1 MSTIRAVTE
10 RHGEARVGQATP
22 RREWPDHPGVEALIA
37 ERDGS
42 LVPVVTRAEP
52 GAGEGPRDRRKTR
65 QVSWKEA
72 RLGWV
77 RQPRSVTPIFGGTL
91 GRAEE
96 AGAQRREWA
105 LKAGAGRR
113 TKIQAVGDA
122 AAWITDQVELQLGTQ
137 GQYLVDFYP
146 LRECL
151 SAAAAVVAP
160 EGPQVWRQEQLDLL
174 KENRGPEVLDS
185 LRPFGEGDG
194 VADGE
199 APVRAGHRY
208 LPNHAQCLDDRGAIA
223 ADLPIGSGEI
233 ESAHRYVIQ
242 IRLKIAG
249 AWWKVENLSKMLALR
264 VLRANRGWED
274 YWRGIQEK
282 AA

>member
-1 MSTIRAVTE
+1 VGPEGRS
-10 RHGEARVGQATP
+10 GEAD
-22 RREWPDHPGVEALIA
+22 EDPG
-37 ERDGS
+37 G
-42 LVPVVTRAEP
+42 
-52 GAGEGPRDRRKTR
+52 
-65 QVSWKEA
+65 
-72 RLGWV
+72 
-77 RQPRSVTPIFGGTL
+77 
-91 GRAEE
+91 
-96 AGAQRREWA
+96 
-105 LKAGAGRR
+105 GRR
-113 TKIQAVGDA
+113 RGLDYRSSGAAVGD
-122 AAWITDQVELQLGTQ
+122 TRPVPGR
-137 GQYLVDFYP
+137 FYP
-146 LRECL
+146 LGEYL
-151 SAAAAVVAP
+151 SAAAATVAP
-160 EGPQVWRQEQLDLL
+160 EGPRVWRQEQQDLL
-174 KENRGPEVLDS
+174 KENRWPEVLDS

-208 LPNHAQCLDDRGAIA
+208 LTNHAQFLDDRGAIA

>member
-1 MSTIRAVTE
+1 M
-10 RHGEARVGQATP
+10 
-22 RREWPDHPGVEALIA
+22 
-37 ERDGS
+37 
-42 LVPVVTRAEP
+42 
-52 GAGEGPRDRRKTR
+52 
-65 QVSWKEA
+65 
-72 RLGWV
+72 
-77 RQPRSVTPIFGGTL
+77 
-91 GRAEE
+91 
-96 AGAQRREWA
+96 
-105 LKAGAGRR
+105 
-113 TKIQAVGDA
+113 
-122 AAWITDQVELQLGTQ
+122 
-137 GQYLVDFYP
+137 
-146 LRECL
+146 
-151 SAAAAVVAP
+151 
-160 EGPQVWRQEQLDLL
+160 WRQEQQDLL

-233 ESAHRYVIQ
+233 ESAHRYVTQ

>member
-1 MSTIRAVTE
+1 MTRNNFALKLNNLAAS
-10 RHGEARVGQATP
+10 H
-22 RREWPDHPGVEALIA
+22 RR
-37 ERDGS
+37 
-42 LVPVVTRAEP
+42 
-52 GAGEGPRDRRKTR
+52 
-65 QVSWKEA
+65 
-72 RLGWV
+72 
-77 RQPRSVTPIFGGTL
+77 
-91 GRAEE
+91 E
-96 AGAQRREWA
+96 AGAQRRECA

-146 LRECL
+146 LGEYL
-151 SAAAAVVAP
+151 SAAAAVAP
-160 EGPQVWRQEQLDLL
+160 EGPRVWRQEQQDLL
-174 KENRGPEVLDS
+174 KENRWPEVLDS

-208 LPNHAQCLDDRGAIA
+208 LTNHAQFLDDRGAIA

-282 AA
+282 A